1 MSESQTTESQITD
14 GVTSVK
20 IDNELDH
27 VHNRP
32 AGHAVGEPD
41 TTQNGSP
48 LCQLL
53 QKRQTLLKAITDEI
67 LQAHSHIEDYF
78 QRHLEIEAKSGDQ
91 DNLLKKCVQDLGRL
105 TTGQN
110 NISAQ
115 MEQIKAKIGDQ
126 DNLLEEG
133 PNDIMAQMRQIK
145 AKIGDQN
152 DLLKVQKTPVSL
164 AACCSVLAL
173 LAVLVIAVLLPPWD
187 SNKYA
192 ETVEEKIK
200 SVISVFL
207 QSHVKQV
214 EEVMKVKEIVAYV
227 ETLTN
232 LVSNLREE
240 NAALKAHVSEILQ
253 RMAASKADCIVGG

>member
-126 DNLLEEG
+126 
-133 PNDIMAQMRQIK
+133 
-145 AKIGDQN
+145 N

-192 ETVEEKIK
+192 ETVE
-200 SVISVFL
+200 VC
-207 QSHVKQV
+207 
-214 EEVMKVKEIVAYV
+214 
-227 ETLTN
+227 T
-232 LVSNLREE
+232 
-240 NAALKAHVSEILQ
+240 
-253 RMAASKADCIVGG
+253 

>member
-126 DNLLEEG
+126 
-133 PNDIMAQMRQIK
+133 
-145 AKIGDQN
+145 N